1 MVRTFESWHCTVS
14 TVHDLTDMPFKSTVH
29 APQWLVSQPM
39 CGPVCCSFSRSVWIK
54 SSRGST
60 TTSTSL
66 PLSLK
71 ETACFFAMFASVV
84 FLLRRALARRR
95 ERAHRHFARHRRLV
109 RLVAPLILDRRADAH
124 REACSVGDRSVIEL
138 FAAQRIFGGLRA
150 ERGRTDVGECDA
162 HIFDHPALQLDEDRG
177 RRGREIAGLAL
188 QFGIAVAR
196 ARSGD

>member
-1 MVRTFESWHCTVS
+1 MVRTSAPLHCTVS

-60 TTSTSL
+60 TTSTSF

-84 FLLRRALARRR
+84 FLLRRPLARRR
-95 ERAHRHFARHRRLV
+95 KRAHRHFARHRRLV
-109 RLVAPLILDRRADAH
+109 RLVAALILDRRADAH
-124 REACSVGDRSVIEL
+124 REPSRVGNRGVVEL
-138 FAAQRIFGGLRA
+138 LPTQRIFSGFRA
-150 ERGRTDVGECDA
+150 KRRRTDVGQRDA
-162 HIFDHPALQLDEDRG
+162 DVIDGTAINAQQDRG
-177 RRGREIAGLAL
+177 CRGREIAGLAL
-188 QFGIAVAR
+188 QFGIAVPR
-196 ARSGD
+196 AGSGD